1 MISSP
6 GLSIGERPGSD
17 SDLMPSQVC
26 VLIIEH
32 RSAIAASI
40 ASVLGIMPEVRLLGN
55 IAHVSERSTLA
66 TGSEP
71 AIVVCGAGILLP
83 HTLTQFPELRT
94 LWPQAHLIALSFD
107 PSEESRELALS
118 AGADQY
124 VSGLKLRDELQAAI
138 QHILGPDA
146 TRELT

>member
-1 MISSP
+1 M
-6 GLSIGERPGSD
+6 R
-17 SDLMPSQVC
+17 SQVS
-26 VLIIEH
+26 VLVIE
-32 RSAIAASI
+32 RRAAIVASI
-40 ASVLGIMPEVRLLGN
+40 ASVLEIMPEVRYLGN
-55 IAHVSERSTLA
+55 IAHVGERSSLA

-83 HTLTQFPELRT
+83 HTLNQFPELRT

-118 AGADQY
+118 AGADEY
-124 VSGLKLRDELQAAI
+124 IYGLNLREELRTAI
-138 QHILGPDA
+138 QGILGPDS